1 LATDRR
7 HGRGVIE
14 VRVYTGREYRVLSV
28 TRLPDAIHVVH
39 AFEKRTRRTRRV
51 DVDVA
56 RSRYR
61 ALMRRRID

>member
-1 LATDRR
+1 MAGI
-7 HGRGVIE
+7 GRGVIE
-14 VRVYTGREYRVLSV
+14 MRVYTGREYRVLYV